1 MLSLATFKYKTMNK
15 KEIPSQVF
23 RTKREAKANYDKL
36 SRSYDVLAGFAEKKY
51 KDVGLR
57 KLNAKSGEKVLE
69 IGYGTGQCIVPLAQ
83 SIGTLGKVYGIDI
96 SEGMFR
102 VAKNKTT
109 KAGLSERVE
118 LICGDATDLP
128 YRENS
133 MHAIYMSFTLELFDK
148 PEIPVVLQQCQR
160 VLCPGGR
167 ICVVVMALKK
177 ESNLMVMLYKWAH
190 ETFPR
195 YIDCRPIYAQRII
208 EEAGFFIKDAT
219 EMSMFGLP
227 VDIVLARSIRQ
238 KKEKRTGNLIHL

>member
-1 MLSLATFKYKTMNK
+1 MLSLATFKHKTMNK
-15 KEIPSQVF
+15 KEIPSQVT
-23 RTKREAKANYDKL
+23 RTKAEAKANYDKL
-36 SRSYDVLAGFAEKKY
+36 SRWYDVLAGFAEKKY
-51 KDVGLR
+51 KEEGLR

-83 SIGTLGKVYGIDI
+83 SIGTFGKVYGIDL

-102 VAKNKTT
+102 VAKNKTK

-118 LICGDATDLP
+118 LICGDATELP
-128 YRENS
+128 YNENS
-133 MHAIYMSFTLELFDK
+133 MNAIYMSFTLELFDT
-148 PEIPVVLQQCQR
+148 PEIPIVLQQCQR

-190 ETFPR
+190 ETFPQ
-195 YIDCRPIYAQRII
+195 YVDCRPIYAQRTL
-208 EEAGFFIKDAT
+208 EEAGFIVEDAT

-227 VDIVLARSIRQ
+227 VDIVLARSKKQ
-238 KKEKRTGNLIHL
+238 KK